1 MKKEKNIISTEHKSN
16 GLTSFSSEVSALASK
31 LLGKSGLI
39 EMNILTSW
47 KSIVG
52 EELAQYT
59 LPQKIDFKKDA
70 RDNGTLYLL
79 TQSGAFALEIGHKTP
94 IILEKINTFFGYNA
108 VSKIKIIQSENFV
121 LENKEIKFADIE
133 DKKLVSKEEKN
144 YIQEITE
151 DIKNQYLKE
160 RLRSLGESIIK
171 QNK

>member
-59 LPQKIDFKKDA
+59 LPQKIDFKKEFNMNSFSYA
-70 RDNGTLYLL
+70 ALL
-79 TQSGAFALEIGHKTP
+79 
-94 IILEKINTFFGYNA
+94 
-108 VSKIKIIQSENFV
+108 
-121 LENKEIKFADIE
+121 
-133 DKKLVSKEEKN
+133 
-144 YIQEITE
+144 
-151 DIKNQYLKE
+151 
-160 RLRSLGESIIK
+160 
-171 QNK
+171 